1 MRKVIEAL
9 ASLYSNLILLPL
21 IFCLVPLSRFIRL
34 LNRRKRPRLV
44 WAGAPLLS
52 LKTTSEAM
60 RSAGYRS
67 ETIVHSWYPTIE
79 EHYFDIFVESKR
91 RFPFGMN
98 ALVAHTRAAILFCRS
113 LFVHDV
119 MHGFFNGAILARTP
133 LANLEYRLW
142 KLSGGR
148 LVLMPYGSDS
158 FVYEKLPETPWAN
171 ALRNVYPKTKAQD
184 DATACQLDSY
194 SRHADAV
201 VGCIVHNY
209 CLPKIDYLPV
219 LWYPYDQSLVV
230 KDNPITDRLVVAH
243 ATNHREIKGTD
254 ALEAAVTSLQSRGLN
269 IDLILVENASH
280 EEVLKAFGRAD
291 IVVDQ
296 LLFGYAMAALEGMAL
311 GKVVISGF
319 DNSEMYQVFRDS
331 SYLGE
336 CPIIQAS
343 PNTIEAVLMSLSLS
357 RDDLI
362 QIKKNNKLYI
372 EKHHSYSA
380 TVALFEKVYF
390 NFINS

>member
-1 MRKVIEAL
+1 MKKLIEAL
-9 ASLYSNLILLPL
+9 AWTYSNVILLPIIL
-21 IFCLVPLSRFIRL
+21 CLVMLSRVVRPDIQ
-34 LNRRKRPRLV
+34 NRRPRLV

-52 LKTTSEAM
+52 LKTASEAM
-60 RSAGYRS
+60 RSAGYIS

-79 EHYFDIFVESKR
+79 KHYFDIFVESKR
-91 RFPFGMN
+91 RLPFGLN
-98 ALVAHTRAAILFCRS
+98 ALVAHTRAAALFCRS

-133 LANLEYRLW
+133 LANLEYKMW
-142 KLSGGR
+142 KLSGRR

-171 ALRNVYPKTKAQD
+171 ALRKVYPKTKAQD
-184 DATACQLDSY
+184 DATARQLDSN

-230 KDNPITDRLVVAH
+230 KDNPVTDKLVVAH

-254 ALEAAVTSLQSRGLN
+254 ALEAAVKSLQSQGLN
-269 IDLILVENASH
+269 IDLIIVENASH
-280 EEVLKAFGRAD
+280 EEVLKAFGQAD

-296 LLFGYAMAALEGMAL
+296 LLFGYAMAALEGLAL
-311 GKVVISGF
+311 GKIVISGF

-331 SYLGE
+331 SYLSE
-336 CPIIQAS
+336 CPIIQAN
-343 PNTIEAVLMSLSLS
+343 PNTIEAVLMALLVS
-357 RDDLI
+357 RDKLN
-362 QIKKNNKLYI
+362 QLKKESKLYI
-372 EKHHSYSA
+372 EKYHSNSA
-380 TVALFEKVYF
+380 TVVLFEKIYF